1 LLPPNTYDLLIGDGK
16 DAKSRTIEIGPAR
29 TITALLEADPNVGAL
44 LIQANEDGATVILLA
59 NGKELAR
66 KVVQNHQ
73 VRFANLHARAYN
85 VQVQKDGYE
94 GEGEKP
100 VDVVK
105 GAETPLSFELHR
117 KVTAGTIHVQTSPG
131 ADVFLDNEQVGSAEA
146 DGMFVISGS
155 RPGSHKVEA
164 RLKLYATR
172 ATSVSIGDGET
183 KAIEL
188 VLSRN
193 PGTVSIQREPASS
206 VVTYRRTNDT
216 VEKTAAE
223 NQLTLPEG
231 TYLFTATAPGHL
243 SNSLTVV
250 VRAEE
255 TAPADLRLS
264 AVAQPVP
271 SDPMGSSW
279 EKGLWTQSQDWY
291 VHKGDSFIGVT
302 RPGPATIEFV
312 AALSDSGILGTGH
325 KLVWATSYLNNR
337 NYVRYE
343 LSDKNL
349 TITTFKDGRG
359 VKSTPKSVKP
369 VAKYAIRLEW
379 RPDSIMVNINGETIA
394 EVKGEF
400 QGGRFGFLQNKEVR
414 MQNFRL
420 EAGNS
425 RM

>member
-1 LLPPNTYDLLIGDGK
+1 
-16 DAKSRTIEIGPAR
+16 
-29 TITALLEADPNVGAL
+29 
-44 LIQANEDGATVILLA
+44 
-59 NGKELAR
+59 
-66 KVVQNHQ
+66 
-73 VRFANLHARAYN
+73 
-85 VQVQKDGYE
+85 
-94 GEGEKP
+94 
-100 VDVVK
+100 
-105 GAETPLSFELHR
+105 
-117 KVTAGTIHVQTSPG
+117 
-131 ADVFLDNEQVGSAEA
+131 
-146 DGMFVISGS
+146 
-155 RPGSHKVEA
+155 
-164 RLKLYATR
+164 
-172 ATSVSIGDGET
+172 
-183 KAIEL
+183 
-188 VLSRN
+188 
-193 PGTVSIQREPASS
+193 
-206 VVTYRRTNDT
+206 
-216 VEKTAAE
+216 
-223 NQLTLPEG
+223 
-231 TYLFTATAPGHL
+231 
-243 SNSLTVV
+243 
-250 VRAEE
+250 
-255 TAPADLRLS
+255 
-264 AVAQPVP
+264 
-271 SDPMGSSW
+271 MGSSW